1 MIKIKIAIFLILS
14 TPSILNAQDE
24 QPISNPIKAHSI
36 SLKLFGSPTLPLGIS
51 YGQMLT
57 DRLSMEMGVGIL
69 SFGAGVD
76 YYITNPRKH
85 RFNLNTGLYGS
96 YNYDGYPMIY
106 IPLGVSYLGKKSF
119 QYNINAGVLYAENV
133 SISGNGENVS
143 PWFGLTISKRFGQDI
158 ETLKSEQKTELSN
171 IISLRLGFVLPFI
184 GVNYERLLSPNLGLE
199 ASIGFIGAS
208 AGANVYFPSIK
219 PGKIGFKTGI
229 TQGVMIFPLLGVE
242 TSTYL
247 PLGISY
253 LTKSSFVLSIDCG
266 PQYWYTD
273 QEFLPGFSAKI
284 GKAF

>member
-1 MIKIKIAIFLILS
+1 MTKIKIAIFLILFA
-14 TPSILNAQDE
+14 PGMLNAQDE
-24 QPISNPIKAHSI
+24 QPITNPIKAHSI
-36 SLKLFGSPTLPLGIS
+36 SLKLLGSPTWPLGIS

-57 DRLSMEMGVGIL
+57 DRLSMEMGVGVF

-96 YNYDGYPMIY
+96 YNYDGFPMVY
-106 IPLGVSYLGKKSF
+106 IPLGVSYLGKKSS

-133 SISGNGENVS
+133 SSLENGNDIS

-184 GVNYERLLSPNLGLE
+184 GINHERLLSPNLGLE

-219 PGKIGFKTGI
+219 PGKIGFKTGL
-229 TQGVMIFPLLGVE
+229 TQGVLINPLAGVE
-242 TSTYL
+242 TSTYI
-247 PLGISY
+247 PIGISY
-253 LTKSSFVLSIDCG
+253 LAKSSFVLSIDCG
-266 PQYWYTD
+266 PQYWYSD
-273 QEFLPGFSAKI
+273 QDLSPGFSAKI